1 MCLLVQQTKPT
12 KFSDEFLIG
21 VYKSNSDGIG
31 VMWAEDNHLH
41 YRKALVTSAK
51 EFIAFIREHAEGRA
65 CCWHARMKTHGH
77 IDLTN
82 CHPYPVTGFDG
93 RDDEYPVLLMHN
105 GVLSTGNA
113 KDFSKSDTWHYIQEI
128 IRPMLVKHPE
138 LLTNPGFKTLVEKHI
153 GCSNKFAMMD
163 AFGNTVILNRQAGV
177 EYNGAW
183 LSNTYAW
190 DYYGLHPDAP
200 KRQAYVSPAWSK
212 YDSWYESKYAGKNTS
227 TTLPNKTVKRAPA
240 PVISPSKGTKRTVTK
255 RKAAPWVDAMW
266 LRICAESPALGA
278 MITVQALGS
287 AAATTSENDVEDM
300 FELLVSGF
308 IDEQKFVDFIKN
320 PTTAPDFR
328 RETGDSLFLEL

>member
-1 MCLLVQQTKPT
+1 MCLMVQQTQPT

-51 EFIAFIREHAEGRA
+51 EFISFIREHAEGRA

-105 GVLSTGNA
+105 GVLSTGNN
-113 KDFSKSDTWHYIQEI
+113 KDATKSDTWHYIQEI
-128 IRPMLVKHPE
+128 IRPLLAQHPE

-153 GCSNKFAMMD
+153 GTGNKFAMMD

-200 KRQAYVSPAWSK
+200 KRAALTNSPWGGLYDPWPGRITKVSS
-212 YDSWYESKYAGKNTS
+212 
-227 TTLPNKTVKRAPA
+227 
-240 PVISPSKGTKRTVTK
+240 PVISKTKGAKRIVK
-255 RKAAPWVDAMW
+255 PKQPKQPWSMDLW
-266 LRICAESPALGA
+266 ERLSIESPTLALMVGVKS
-278 MITVQALGS
+278 IS
-287 AAATTSENDVEDM
+287 AAAAVSSKEDVEDM
-300 FELLVSGF
+300 FELLVSGY
-308 IDEQKFVDFIKN
+308 IDEQQFKDFIQN
-320 PTTAPDFR
+320 PNKAPTFH
-328 RETGDSLFLEL
+328 RESSGLLFEEM